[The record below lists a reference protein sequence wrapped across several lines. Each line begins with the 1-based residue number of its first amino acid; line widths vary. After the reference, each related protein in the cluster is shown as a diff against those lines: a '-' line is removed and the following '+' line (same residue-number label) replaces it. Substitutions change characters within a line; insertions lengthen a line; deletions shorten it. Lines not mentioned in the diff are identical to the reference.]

1 VLEDSTYTDAAVVAM
16 SRKFH
21 WVTVLRDST
30 PEITSRF
37 NVSAY
42 PSLMVI
48 GDDQEKIYRW
58 SGYMRPEP
66 FMAELDEALRR
77 NDLYR
82 SGEEWDTPDPRP
94 ASIIDVGR
102 VTTIP
107 APSENVPSGLTTL
120 RGDLW
125 VAQTGSLFRIDP
137 GTGEVLDGYEPEVD
151 GEAATSVRGLCTDGT
166 MLYGM
171 QYGWTAGKPTF
182 VIDPR
187 TGRIVREIVTEENLV
202 NSFYA
207 ASAVVWKDD
216 SLQVLHSGTISR
228 VDPASGEIVSAL
240 EIEERLSGLTWNGEQ
255 FVGVS
260 REGIHFIDPDS
271 GATLRTI
278 PVNYPL
284 RAIHYHD
291 GVYYLMEQP
300 VFGYNTAHERI
311 RIWPE
316 RTLIYKVRLPE

>member
-37 NVSAY
+37 NVTAH
-42 PSLMVI
+42 PSLMVV
-48 GDDQEKIYRW
+48 GDDQEKVYRW
-58 SGYMRPEP
+58 SGYMQPEP
-66 FMAELDEALRR
+66 FLAELDEALRR
-77 NDLYR
+77 YGLYR
-82 SGEEWDTPDPRP
+82 SGEKWDTPDPRP
-94 ASIIDVGR
+94 ASIMEVGTI
-102 VTTIP
+102 TTIP
-107 APSENVPSGLTTL
+107 APSEKVPSGLTTL
-120 RGDLW
+120 EGELW

-137 GTGEVLDGYEPEVD
+137 GRGEVLDSYEPEVD
-151 GEAATSVRGLCTDGT
+151 GEPALSIRGLCTDGRW
-166 MLYGM
+166 LYGM

-187 TGRIVREIVTEENLV
+187 DGRIVREIVTEENLV
-202 NSFYA
+202 NAFYA

-216 SLQVLHSGTISR
+216 SLWVLHSGKISQ
-228 VDPASGEIVSAL
+228 VDPGNGEIVS
-240 EIEERLSGLTWNGEQ
+240 EIELEERLSGLTWNGEH
-255 FVGVS
+255 FVGVG
-260 REGIHFIDPDS
+260 REGIVFVDPAN
-271 GATLRTI
+271 GATLRSI

-311 RIWPE
+311 QVWPK